1 MSLGLPSHLAMRA
14 VTESFGRALN
24 TIGLVC
30 LAAALLSAIA
40 FQAAEPTAVL
50 WPAMIAVTPMAVLLI
65 LNRRAHTW
73 FTAVS
78 YLAIGAACTY
88 WYILTFYSQTQPIL
102 VSDAF
107 SFSLPKIALLVVAGP
122 GFGLAR
128 AVLWMVSGYLA
139 AEIAAAAAIL
149 QSGREWSVDV
159 TTAATLLAVIAI
171 LGLSYL
177 SLRRFRRAQPL
188 LHRSVRDE
196 EVASLRFR
204 IEAKA
209 AALMHDTV
217 LSHLAALSSA
227 PDGGIDPAL
236 RRQIDQD
243 LEALIGEEWLNDKAG
258 PVEGES
264 GIEWQKSG
272 LRNAIEE
279 SRALGLEVET
289 TGDLA
294 AVSTLGREASIA
306 LGQAAKQC
314 LVNVLRHADTGQA
327 EVVVYGTG
335 SEVSVMVIDAGKGF
349 SVAETGSD
357 RLGLRNSVKRRI
369 ELVGGT
375 VQVWSTPGHGTSIM
389 IRMPIVERDS
399 AVAG

>member
-1 MSLGLPSHLAMRA
+1 MSLGLPSHLAVRA

-24 TIGLVC
+24 SIGLVC
-30 LAAALLSAIA
+30 LASALLGAIA

-50 WPAMIAVTPMAVLLI
+50 WPAMIAVAPMAVSLL
-65 LNRRAHTW
+65 LNRWAQTW

-78 YLAIGAACTY
+78 YLAIGAACIY
-88 WYILTFYSQTQPIL
+88 WYILTFSSQTQPIL
-102 VSDAF
+102 TSDAF
-107 SFSLPKIALLVVAGP
+107 SVSSPKIALLVVAGP
-122 GFGLAR
+122 GFGFTR
-128 AVLWMVSGYLA
+128 AALWMAAGYLA
-139 AEIAAAAAIL
+139 AEVAAAAAIL
-149 QSGREWSVDV
+149 RSGHGWSIDV
-159 TTAATLLAVIAI
+159 TTAVTFLAVVVVLA
-171 LGLSYL
+171 LSHL
-177 SLRRFRRAQPL
+177 SLRRFRRAQPV
-188 LHRSVRDE
+188 LHRSMRDE
-196 EVASLRFR
+196 EVASMRFR
-204 IEAKA
+204 LEAKA

-227 PDGGIDPAL
+227 PDGVIDPAL
-236 RRQIDQD
+236 RRQIDRD
-243 LEALIGEEWLNDKAG
+243 LEVLTGEEWLNDRSGLADEEAG
-258 PVEGES
+258 
-264 GIEWQKSG
+264 IDWQRSG

-279 SRALGLEVET
+279 SRALGLEVEA

-294 AVSTLGREASIA
+294 AVSALGAEASIA

-314 LVNVLRHADTGQA
+314 LVNVLRHAGTGRA

-335 SEVSVMVIDAGKGF
+335 AEVSVMVIDAGRGF

-357 RLGLRNSVKRRI
+357 RLGLRHSVTRRI

-389 IRMPIVERDS
+389 IRMPIVEGDP